1 MLIDRTI
8 FMIFFIWIICSQ
20 SPLYADFFDNFDAF
34 GTSTPEEQF
43 SILSGDIDTYS
54 GAYEPA
60 TEENETDE
68 DNKIKKLSIKDLLRN
83 GENANQQCSNT

>member
-20 SPLYADFFDNFDAF
+20 SLLYADFFDNFDAF

-43 SILSGDIDTYS
+43 SILSDDIDTYS
-54 GAYEPA
+54 GAYAPA

-68 DNKIKKLSIKDLLRN
+68 DNKIKPLLIKDLLRN
-83 GENANQQCSNT
+83 SENANQQCSNT